1 MNAALTRKLSNF
13 AAQRWDGWLQILVIS
28 ILVLMTLN
36 HGRFS
41 VDEKRMIS
49 LGMIAILSG
58 LMLVETRWSGKWAA
72 GYSLVSSLVFTFLFF
87 SGILTELMNS
97 QGFLQWMGS
106 SSLRGSLFLQR
117 MAGWCNALS
126 IGVSLDDPLPGIWAG
141 SIILWNAL
149 IWMIWWIQIHH
160 EGLIAL
166 MPCGVIQAWNNL
178 QQGQKASAFVVFLF
192 LALMIIA
199 FTAYRRRIA
208 AWESQGVDWPY
219 PGSFLPEWTAS
230 AGIFA
235 VIICAIAYL
244 FVTLATPEGWWE
256 LREKF
261 EEIRQSDSAITAD
274 QSESEQVAGQDYGTS
289 SMLNDLEPPALYE
302 IGIPPSPSR
311 AALFWVSVSSPAS
324 TGTFSHDYR
333 WRMQIYD
340 TYDGRGWSELVDMG
354 DQQTSG
360 VDVDHPMPGRSLLV
374 QDVRI
379 SVNVKGMLPA
389 VNQPVLAENA
399 ELVRYSPDSILV
411 KGTVN
416 AFTVHSWVATPAD
429 MFLSDAQGEI
439 PSEISGRY
447 LQLPDSL
454 PLRVV
459 ELAQKVAGDAATNF
473 EKATLLQDF
482 LRKNYRYSLTAPIAP
497 DGSDAVGYFLFD
509 SREGFCSHYAS
520 AMVILL
526 RSLDIPARIVS
537 GYSEGEFDTV
547 VDAYR
552 VMPSNAHTWVEVYFP
567 VYGWVEFEP
576 TPVYPVPVYGT
587 KRARLPVDFSPLAGI
602 METLVEIFRWSLALL
617 LIVAVFLF
625 GFRFFDR
632 RRTKH
637 KPVDPFEALYWNLNK
652 SIRST
657 GFTNKP
663 SNTPKES
670 LAAYL
675 NYFKENTL
683 MHQAI
688 QVITRIHEKA
698 IYSPSKPSREEYRQ
712 AVNFWSRIKPSLN
725 WLALR
730 HSINHFFRNPSLRK

>member
-1 MNAALTRKLSNF
+1 MNAALTRKLTNYG
-13 AAQRWDGWLQILVIS
+13 AQRWDGWLQILVMS

-41 VDEKRMIS
+41 VDEKKMIS
-49 LGMIAILSG
+49 IGMIAILSG

-72 GYSLVSSLVFTFLFF
+72 GYCLVSSLVFTFLFF
-87 SGILTELMNS
+87 SGILTEFNTT

-106 SSLRGSLFLQR
+106 SSLLGGLFLQR
-117 MAGWCNALS
+117 MAGWWNALS

-149 IWMIWWIQIHH
+149 IWMIWWIQRHH

-166 MPCGVIQAWNNL
+166 LPCGAILAWNNL
-178 QQGQKASAFVVFLF
+178 QQGQKASAFVAFLF
-192 LALMIIA
+192 IALMIIA
-199 FTAYRRRIA
+199 FTAYRRKIA
-208 AWESQGVDWPY
+208 TWERQKVDWPY

-230 AGIFA
+230 AGIFT
-235 VIICAIAYL
+235 VIICAIAFL

-261 EEIRQSDSAITAD
+261 EEIRQSDSAVTTE
-274 QSESEQVAGQDYGTS
+274 QSEQVEGQVYGTS
-289 SMLNDLEPPALYE
+289 SMVTELEPPALYE

-324 TGTFSHDYR
+324 TGLFAHDYR

-340 TYDGRGWSELVDMG
+340 TYDGRGWSELADMG
-354 DQQTSG
+354 DQQKSD
-360 VDVDHPMPGRSLLV
+360 VDLDHPMPGRSLLV
-374 QDVRI
+374 QDIRI
-379 SVNVKGMLPA
+379 SVKVKGMLPA
-389 VNQPVLAENA
+389 ANQPVLAENA

-411 KGTVN
+411 KGTAN
-416 AFTVHSWVATPAD
+416 AFKVHSWVAIPAE
-429 MFLSDAQGEI
+429 MFLSEVQGEI
-439 PSEISGRY
+439 PREISGRY

-454 PLRVV
+454 PLRVTQ
-459 ELAQKVAGDAATNF
+459 LAQKVAGDAATNF

-482 LRKNYRYSLTAPIAP
+482 LRKNYRYSLNVPGAP
-497 DGSDAVGYFLFD
+497 DGSDAVDYFLFD
-509 SREGFCSHYAS
+509 SLEGFCSHYAS

-552 VMPSNAHTWVEVYFP
+552 VTPSNAHTWVEVYFP

-587 KRARLPVDFSPLAGI
+587 NHARLPADFLPFAGI
-602 METLVEIFRWSLALL
+602 METLVEIFRWSIVLL
-617 LIVAVFLF
+617 LIAGVFLF
-625 GFRFFDR
+625 GFRFFIR

-637 KPVDPFEALYWNLNK
+637 IPVDPVEALYWKLNK

-657 GFTNKP
+657 GFTSRP

-683 MHQAI
+683 IHQAI

-698 IYSPSKPSREEYRQ
+698 IYSPLKPSREEYRQ

-730 HSINHFFRNPSLRK
+730 HSINHFLRNPSHRK